1 MEKLWQASK
10 TARKTLLKTVAI
22 GIKTIAVGSQVLGE
36 FPFIIIPYFSNLFCD
51 WFIPSN

>member
-22 GIKTIAVGSQVLGE
+22 GSQVLNRVNIVSIGKR
-36 FPFIIIPYFSNLFCD
+36 N
-51 WFIPSN
+51 